1 LLNYPT
7 YFPIRQVWNGINSF
21 WGLKDIID
29 QEFSMFGEDR
39 VEYMGLFVDNH
50 DNPRFLNVNYNIPRF

>member
-7 YFPIRQVWNGINSF
+7 YFPIKKQVWNDINSF

-29 QEFSMFGEDR
+29 QEFSMFGEVR
-39 VEYMGLFVDNH
+39 VWVYG
-50 DNPRFLNVNYNIPRF
+50 IIC